1 MYLGLDSTPKLDCG
15 HDSYENSGHKQ
26 SVLESGCQSKIN
38 MVQWPSPA
46 HILGDSSQRS
56 WEATHR
62 FYCIKLKHDAW
73 VEKIR
78 DTETRTQS
86 GPGHE

>member
-38 MVQWPSPA
+38 MVQWPQPCPHTRGWLAAELRSHPQ
-46 HILGDSSQRS
+46 ILLYQ
-56 WEATHR
+56 
-62 FYCIKLKHDAW
+62 I
-73 VEKIR
+73 
-78 DTETRTQS
+78 ETRCLGGEDT
-86 GPGHE
+86 GYRDPDTVGARP